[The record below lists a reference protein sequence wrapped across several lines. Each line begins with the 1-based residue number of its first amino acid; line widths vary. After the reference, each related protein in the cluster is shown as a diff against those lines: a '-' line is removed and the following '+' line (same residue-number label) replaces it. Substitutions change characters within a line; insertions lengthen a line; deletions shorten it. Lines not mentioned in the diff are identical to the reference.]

1 MTNAHGLGRKPFVK
15 DERDWPVFRLQQ
27 LITEGVA
34 VPLKWSVP
42 RILDQGDYGTCV
54 AAGTLGALD
63 CDDEY
68 HVDPGFVSDDIL
80 PFFEKIAGHGDLPD
94 GGAEVREGLKAAKAA
109 GYITAYSLLTSSAQ
123 IRDWQEKH
131 GPIVI
136 GADWFSGMDSP
147 NSTGFVTVAGVI
159 RGGHCFYG
167 NGDVGGQD
175 FVNSWGVWADH
186 GHFYMTSTEF
196 ARLQNGDFEAWA
208 VVQAAPAP
216 PPPPTPTPTPTP
228 TGLKAALQAI
238 LAAFKAAVA
247 ALEKLISSL

>member
-1 MTNAHGLGRKPFVK
+1 MTAAHGLGRKPFVK
-15 DERDWPVFRLQQ
+15 DERDWPVFRLAQ
-27 LITEGVA
+27 LIAEGVA

-42 RILDQGDYGTCV
+42 RILDQGDNGTCV

-63 CDDEY
+63 CDDET
-68 HVDPGFVSDDIL
+68 HTDPGFTSADIL

-94 GGAEVREGLKAAKAA
+94 GGAEVREGLKAAKNA

-123 IRDWQEKH
+123 IKDWQEKH

-147 NSTGFVTVAGVI
+147 SSTGFVTVAGTI
-159 RGGHCFYG
+159 LGGHCFYG

-175 FVNSWGVWADH
+175 FVNSWGEWADH
-186 GHFYMTSTEF
+186 GHFYMTAAQF
-196 ARLQNGDFEAWA
+196 AKLRNGDFEAWA
-208 VVQAAPAP
+208 VVQAAPI
-216 PPPPTPTPTPTP
+216 PPTPAPTPTP

-238 LAAFKAAVA
+238 LAAFKAAVT